1 MIQFLVAAV
10 TIGLAAVYVGVRP
23 GWRRSGPYLPDSF
36 VAGLAIFAIGA
47 VINAFEMDTDAATEV
62 ATMGCLAA
70 CSGLVGAIIG
80 CGWSRK
86 RDFRTYLTECR
97 QNVRPLDRW
106 TIVVGLGLSSAVC
119 VWFIHAVMS
128 SGAISALLSIGSLMS
143 DSTSLTTARKMITA
157 GTEGYFAPGYVK
169 QFRDILVPVLLS
181 AMIAVHGR
189 LPRSIFFWG
198 VAVIALAAMLLT
210 GQRSILLVYVA
221 TLMLASHYVIGLSR
235 RVLVATGITTFAVLG
250 VVTVL
255 LGRTAEGFGG
265 PLESAGAAAESIV
278 ERIFVAAPHENTITH
293 PVWRPVGPTMGE
305 SWLDDFAGLSS
316 KSTTRLS
323 NRLHAEAGGSEEG
336 NSPLALP
343 VDIWLAWGWVGLM
356 IVPLSYALC
365 LSTLDRLL
373 VARNSVLLFGLK
385 MYLVFVVPL
394 FYSPYL
400 FVLYGGAV
408 TVALLALVFVSR
420 GMTRRRK
427 GTHRLAFRPVP
438 R

>member
-1 MIQFLVAAV
+1 MIQFLIAAI
-10 TIGLAAVYVGVRP
+10 TIGLAAVYIGVRP
-23 GWRRSGPYLPDSF
+23 GWARSGPYLPDSF

-47 VINAFEMDTDAATEV
+47 VINAVQMDNESATEV
-62 ATMGCLAA
+62 AMMGCIAA
-70 CSGLVGAIIG
+70 CSGLVGAIVG
-80 CGWSRK
+80 CAWRRK
-86 RDFRTYLTECR
+86 RDFRTYLAECR

-106 TIVVGLGLSSAVC
+106 TIVVGLGLSAAVC

-143 DSTSLTTARKMITA
+143 DSTSLTSARKMITA

-181 AMIAVHGR
+181 ATIAVHGR
-189 LPRSIFFWG
+189 LPKSIFFWG
-198 VAVIALAAMLLT
+198 VAIIALAAMLLT
-210 GQRSILLVYVA
+210 GQRSILLIYVG
-221 TLMLASHYVIGLSR
+221 TLTLASHYVIGLSR
-235 RVLVATGITTFAVLG
+235 RVLVAAGTTTFVLLG

-255 LGRTAEGFGG
+255 LGRTAEGSGG
-265 PLESAGAAAESIV
+265 TLESVGAVAESIV
-278 ERIFVAAPHENTITH
+278 ERIFVAAPHENTLTQ

-343 VDIWLAWGWVGLM
+343 IDVWLAWGWGGLM
-356 IVPLSYALC
+356 IIPMLFGLSLA
-365 LSTLDRLL
+365 TIDRLL
-373 VARNSVLLFGLK
+373 VARNSVLLFGVK

-408 TVALLALVFVSR
+408 TIALLALVFVST
-420 GMTRRRK
+420 GMMRRRK
-427 GTHRLAFRPVP
+427 GTQRLSFRPVP